1 MIFTDECIALCAE
14 ASSAP
19 GFFQRMRAWLAEE
32 AGIDEARIDEIL
44 EELVPQVAER
54 IAKRRH

>member
-1 MIFTDECIALCAE
+1 
-14 ASSAP
+14 
-19 GFFQRMRAWLAEE
+19 MRAWLAEE